1 MSESNFPVP
10 HAVHQARDPTVSGE
24 SMVRLANRGFT
35 TLQTCVAEQKSEGW
49 APLYEVESIHH
60 DNLVLSRDKGV
71 TRASSLG
78 SG

>member
-1 MSESNFPVP
+1 
-10 HAVHQARDPTVSGE
+10 
-24 SMVRLANRGFT
+24 MVRLANRGFT

-71 TRASSLG
+71 TRAISLG